1 MNIDRS
7 APVFYVQARANGV
20 GAEGVR
26 VSLSE
31 RIISLKF
38 DDNERTHD
46 KLNLTVDNYDLSL
59 HDDPAFKK
67 GMLLEVAWGYLGAMA
82 PTRIVVVTK
91 ITGSLV
97 LNVEARAQSALMN
110 TRTRSRTFENVSRSE
125 VVRRIAAEYGF
136 TGDAVDIEETSVTRT
151 QLTQGRLTDAQF
163 IARLATQEGF
173 QWYVD
178 WSGFHFHRR
187 RVGVP
192 PVRTLRYFTSQTGD
206 VMTFNVENDIT
217 AKPGRT
223 RARGRNPLERS
234 DIDDTA
240 DDETDSSREVLA
252 PVRDLIDP
260 EDGST
265 RVVEGRLAGEETV
278 PTTAPDSATA
288 AREARGRFRRTQ
300 QAAVKM
306 TMTIVGDPNMLAK
319 TVVRVEGVGAR
330 LSQAYY
336 VRKVVSSLSKSG
348 YTCDLELISD
358 GHGGH
363 STTSRVAHGL
373 ELVDG
378 GPATRASPNTTPGP
392 TTEAG
397 AATEGEELMQVDQIN
412 EETGETVTQ
421 YRDARTPRGGQ

>member
-1 MNIDRS
+1 
-7 APVFYVQARANGV
+7 
-20 GAEGVR
+20 
-26 VSLSE
+26 
-31 RIISLKF
+31 
-38 DDNERTHD
+38 
-46 KLNLTVDNYDLSL
+46 
-59 HDDPAFKK
+59 
-67 GMLLEVAWGYLGAMA
+67 
-82 PTRIVVVTK
+82 
-91 ITGSLV
+91 
-97 LNVEARAQSALMN
+97 
-110 TRTRSRTFENVSRSE
+110 
-125 VVRRIAAEYGF
+125 
-136 TGDAVDIEETSVTRT
+136 
-151 QLTQGRLTDAQF
+151 
-163 IARLATQEGF
+163 
-173 QWYVD
+173 
-178 WSGFHFHRR
+178 
-187 RVGVP
+187 
-192 PVRTLRYFTSQTGD
+192 
-206 VMTFNVENDIT
+206 MTFNVENDIT

-234 DIDDTA
+234 DIDETA

-319 TVVRVEGVGAR
+319 TIVRVEGVGAR

-397 AATEGEELMQVDQIN
+397 AATEGEELMQIDQIN